1 MRSKSSWLIATLFL
15 AARLNAQEVKTTTAT
30 IAPQDHPWHF
40 FVVYDYFLPG
50 NVGHGLNNQLQSQ
63 SDTLISQGYSLTTF
77 NVNTQG
83 GSGTRFG
90 FLHAVDKKSDLGLSF
105 GYIIGPTMNSSFNA
119 IGPPGLGSETINRDV
134 VYLRYLVEGHFNF
147 PIDKHW
153 TFSMG
158 SGFGLATGRVDQ
170 SCAAAG
176 SIACP
181 ITSARRTW
189 TGFAWEFTPS
199 ATYHMKTANIIGGVR
214 YAGFP
219 EFNGDAQIADI
230 DWVTYGFFL
239 GASF

>member
-1 MRSKSSWLIATLFL
+1 MKTAILPLLAWLLV
-15 AARLNAQEVKTTTAT
+15 AAPLRAQETKPA
-30 IAPQDHPWHF
+30 APPTEHPWHF
-40 FVVYDYFLPG
+40 FGVYDYFLPQD
-50 NVGHGLNNQLQSQ
+50 VGHGLNNQLQGQ
-63 SDTLISQGYSLTTF
+63 AAALTAQGFSLATF
-77 NVNTQG
+77 SVKTQG
-83 GSGTRFG
+83 GSGTRVG
-90 FLHAVDKKSDLGLSF
+90 FLHKVDKQSDLGLSF

-119 IGPPGLGSETINRDV
+119 VGPPGLGSETINRDV
-134 VYLRYLVEGHFNF
+134 IYLRYLVEGHFNF
-147 PIDKHW
+147 PISDHW

-176 SIACP
+176 SVVCP
-181 ITSARRTW
+181 VTSARKTW

-199 ATYHMKTANIIGGVR
+199 ATYHMKTANLIGGVR

-219 EFNGDAQIADI
+219 EFNGNAQIADI